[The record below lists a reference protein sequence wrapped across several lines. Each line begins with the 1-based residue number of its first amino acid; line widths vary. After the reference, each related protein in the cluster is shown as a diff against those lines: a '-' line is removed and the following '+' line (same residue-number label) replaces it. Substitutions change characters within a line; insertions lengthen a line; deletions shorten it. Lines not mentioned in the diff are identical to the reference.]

1 MNYINIHLK
10 GLLANQMF
18 CVSALFAYAW
28 KHNLTPIV
36 KSNQISR
43 NHDKGRESLLKVFP
57 NIPFNDEVD
66 FEIEEFLE
74 EPKSLGFR
82 YQEIPFY
89 PNKNVQ
95 MRGFRQSEK
104 YFVEYKKEIQKM
116 FEPTLD
122 EKKYLEDKYSD
133 ILNNS
138 VSLHIR
144 KGRDNADTYSSAYY
158 CLFEDLNTYYPN
170 AIRKILQMD
179 TKIDNIVIFSDA
191 VDWVEEN
198 LDLDEFDANV
208 TFVRGEKD
216 YMDIHLMSMCEQ
228 NVIAN
233 STFSWWGAWLNRNKE
248 KVVIAPTEW
257 HPLHKKRKFSDQ
269 DIICEN
275 WIRVEVK

>member
-1 MNYINIHLK
+1 MNYVNIHLK

-28 KHNLTPIV
+28 KHKLTPIV

-57 NIPFNDEVD
+57 NIPFNDDVD

-104 YFVEYKKEIQKM
+104 YFVEYKNEIQKM
-116 FEPTLD
+116 FEPHPD
-122 EKKYLEDKYSD
+122 EKQYLENKYAD
-133 ILNNS
+133 ILKNS

-158 CLFEDLNTYYPN
+158 CLFEDVNTYYPN
-170 AIRKILQMD
+170 AIRKILELGK
-179 TKIDNIVIFSDA
+179 TINNIVIFSDA

-198 LDLDEFDANV
+198 LDLSEFDANV

-216 YMDIHLMSMCEQ
+216 YMDIHLMSKYFE
-228 NVIAN
+228 N
-233 STFSWWGAWLNRNKE
+233 SQTHCFE
-248 KVVIAPTEW
+248 IEE
-257 HPLHKKRKFSDQ
+257 
-269 DIICEN
+269 ICNPNISEE
-275 WIRVEVK
+275 IRDLTAYYITVRFT

>member
-1 MNYINIHLK
+1 
-10 GLLANQMF
+10 MF

-43 NHDKGRESLLKVFP
+43 NHDKGRKSLLKVFP
-57 NIPFNDEVD
+57 NISFNDEVD

-116 FEPTLD
+116 FEPHPK
-122 EKKYLEDKYSD
+122 EKEYLENKYAD
-133 ILNNS
+133 TLKNS

-170 AIRKILQMD
+170 AIRKILELGK
-179 TKIDNIVIFSDA
+179 KIDNIVIFSDA

-198 LDLDEFDANV
+198 LDLSEFDANV

-216 YMDIHLMSMCEQ
+216 YMDIHLMSMCEH

-233 STFSWWGAWLNRNKE
+233 STFSWWGAWLNNTEE
-248 KVVIAPTEW
+248 KIVIAPTEW

-269 DIICEN
+269 DIICED
-275 WIRVEVK
+275 WIRVGVK

>member
-57 NIPFNDEVD
+57 NIPFNDDVD
-66 FEIEEFLE
+66 FKIEEFLE

-116 FEPTLD
+116 FEP
-122 EKKYLEDKYSD
+122 
-133 ILNNS
+133 
-138 VSLHIR
+138 H
-144 KGRDNADTYSSAYY
+144 
-158 CLFEDLNTYYPN
+158 
-170 AIRKILQMD
+170 
-179 TKIDNIVIFSDA
+179 
-191 VDWVEEN
+191 
-198 LDLDEFDANV
+198 
-208 TFVRGEKD
+208 
-216 YMDIHLMSMCEQ
+216 H
-228 NVIAN
+228 
-233 STFSWWGAWLNRNKE
+233 
-248 KVVIAPTEW
+248 
-257 HPLHKKRKFSDQ
+257 
-269 DIICEN
+269 
-275 WIRVEVK
+275 